1 MGTQNLKVHL
11 YADGANK
18 QDMLK
23 RYKEGLV
30 KGFTTN
36 PTLMVKAGITDYQGF
51 AREILSEIKDMPI
64 SFEVF
69 SDEFEDMAR
78 QARIIKSW
86 GANVNVKIPITNSKK
101 QSSLDLI
108 KQLLKDDIK
117 LNVTA
122 ILSDEQIAGLREVL
136 QPKDDVIVS
145 IFAGRIADTG
155 IDPVPIMKK
164 AVRMYAP
171 LPKAKVLWA
180 SPREI
185 LNLYQAEEC
194 GCHIIT
200 MTDDQ
205 ISKMKLRGKDL
216 AEYSLETVTMF
227 YNDAKKAGF
236 KL

>member
-1 MGTQNLKVHL
+1 MVHNLKVHL

-23 RYKEGLV
+23 RYKEGGV

-36 PTLMVKAGITDYQGF
+36 PTLMVKAGITDYQAF
-51 AREILSEIKDMPI
+51 AKEILAEIKDLPI

-69 SDEFEDMAR
+69 SDEFDDMAR

-86 GANVNVKIPITNSKK
+86 GANVNVKIPITNTKK

-108 KQLLKDDIK
+108 KTLLKEDIK

-122 ILSDEQIAGLREVL
+122 LLSEEQINGLREVL

-155 IDPVPIMKK
+155 IDPVPIMQR
-164 AVRMYAP
+164 AVKTYSQ
-171 LPKAKVLWA
+171 LPKAKILWA

-185 LNLYQAEEC
+185 LNLYQAEQC

-205 ISKMKLRGKDL
+205 ISKIKLRGKDL

>member
-1 MGTQNLKVHL
+1 MVHNLKVHL

-23 RYKEGLV
+23 RYKEGGV

-36 PTLMVKAGITDYQGF
+36 PSLMVKAGITDYQGF
-51 AREILSEIKDMPI
+51 AKEILSEIKDLPI

-86 GANVNVKIPITNSKK
+86 GANVNVKIPITNTKK

-108 KQLLKDDIK
+108 KTLLKEDIK

-122 ILSDEQIAGLREVL
+122 LLAEDQIHGLREVL

-155 IDPVPIMKK
+155 IDPVPIMRK
-164 AVRMYAP
+164 AVQTYAK
-171 LPKAKVLWA
+171 LPKAKILWA

-205 ISKMKLRGKDL
+205 ISKIKLKGKNL
-216 AEYSLETVTMF
+216 SEYSLETVTMF

>member
-1 MGTQNLKVHL
+1 MTHKFKTHI
-11 YADGANK
+11 YCDGANK

-23 RYKEGLV
+23 RYKEGWV
-30 KGFTTN
+30 NGFTTN
-36 PTLMVKAGITDYQGF
+36 PTLMVKAGITDYQAF
-51 AREILSEIKDMPI
+51 AKDILSEIKDLPI

-69 SDEFEDMAR
+69 SDEFDDMAR

-86 GANVNVKIPITNSKK
+86 ASNVNVKIPITNSKG
-101 QSSLDLI
+101 QSALPLI
-108 KQLLKDDIK
+108 KELLQEGVK

-122 ILSDEQIAGLREVL
+122 ILTEKQINGLREIM

-155 IDPVPIMKK
+155 IDPMPIMKK
-164 AVRMYAP
+164 AVQTYAG
-171 LPKAKVLWA
+171 LSKAKILWA
-180 SPREI
+180 SSREV
-185 LNLYQAEEC
+185 LNLYQAEDV

-205 ISKMKLRGKDL
+205 LSKIKLRGKNL
-216 AEYSLETVTMF
+216 EEYSLETVTMF